1 MKLFAKIAAATLCL
15 CIALSGCGCLRSH
28 KVSCVGNSA
37 DSLAMTKA
45 LGDSATR
52 VILDAGEVTVYNSSK
67 ELPEKAGREL
77 RLNSGAISTLK
88 FLLQDPANYRSNNPV
103 YGEFKPT
110 VTYTFKW
117 RRKEIKV
124 ACDFGL
130 GKYSVAGNDGRQL
143 AMYDLRN
150 VDMLRFALAL
160 YPDDKLLQAISK
172 SR

>member
-28 KVSCVGNSA
+28 KASCIVTSA

-45 LGDSATR
+45 LGNSATR
-52 VILDAGEVTVYNSSK
+52 VILDAVEVTAYNSSK
-67 ELPEKAGREL
+67 DLPVNAKREL
-77 RLNSGAISTLK
+77 WLNSGAINTLK

-103 YGEFKPT
+103 YGTFKPT
-110 VTYTFKW
+110 VTYTFKSH
-117 RRKEIKV
+117 RKEIKV

-130 GKYSVAGNDGRQL
+130 GKYSVVCNDGRQL

-150 VDMLRFALAL
+150 NDMLRFALAL
-160 YPDDKLLQAISK
+160 YLDDKLLQAISK
-172 SR
+172 SK